1 MSKTQKTLNAAVLVL
16 YLLLLSWGI
25 LFKFGSPV
33 FELTHSWRI
42 PINLVPFGAPL
53 ENTRLAAQEML
64 FNFAAFLPMGLLVSA
79 LAGRGRPGL
88 SALVGFLV
96 SVLYEALQYLLAVG
110 SADVTDV
117 ILNTLGALAGAG
129 AYFLLKAIFKGR
141 TDRVITLAGLIIGL
155 ISAAFIVFLFVMN
168 R

>member
-1 MSKTQKTLNAAVLVL
+1 
-16 YLLLLSWGI
+16 
-25 LFKFGSPV
+25 
-33 FELTHSWRI
+33 
-42 PINLVPFGAPL
+42 
-53 ENTRLAAQEML
+53 
-64 FNFAAFLPMGLLVSA
+64 SA

-141 TDRVITLAGLIIGL
+141 TDRVIALAGLIIGL